1 MDNTSAGSL
10 MVDHLPPAF
19 QHLRRRRF
27 EQLLLAGEVVAKR
40 PNPTSAASMIS
51 WMLALSP
58 PLGDQPHRGA
68 DQRLPRPR
76 LCAGPAGS
84 PPAPC
89 GRSPAGGGFSLPAP
103 TMRTTPGSSP
113 ARSGGR
119 RRRTRRFALGTL
131 RSTRC
136 SRASDAGPPPVLPA
150 PRHWS
155 GRVVL

>member
-68 DQRLPRPR
+68 DQRLRRPR
-76 LCAGPAGS
+76 LCAGSAGS
-84 PPAPC
+84 PPAPRLRTVARRWRFLVAGAKNEDNARELASQI
-89 GRSPAGGGFSLPAP
+89 GREAPADPTVRPGHSPVYPL
-103 TMRTTPGSSP
+103 
-113 ARSGGR
+113 
-119 RRRTRRFALGTL
+119 L
-131 RSTRC
+131 
-136 SRASDAGPPPVLPA
+136 ASF
-150 PRHWS
+150 
-155 GRVVL
+155 